1 MSAIKRVQEAI
12 EEIKKGNMVIML
24 DDEDRENEGDL
35 VYAAALSDDQKVNF
49 MATHAKGL
57 ICVSVTKETANRL
70 ELNPMVASNTS
81 SYETAFTV
89 SVDCAKASTGISA
102 GERDDTIRI
111 LANPISK
118 AAELVRP
125 GHIFPLIAKDGG
137 VLVRTGHTEGSI
149 DLCKLAGLAGEAV
162 ICEIMKEDG
171 TMARRD
177 DLDIFAKKHD
187 MKQVYISDLVEYR
200 MAHESLVKMVSDE
213 DSVFFNTPVKKKIFE
228 DHLGNSHT
236 VIQFGDI
243 QESSLVK
250 FHTVEPDIN
259 IFLNDEKL
267 NSMLKSINF
276 LQEKG
281 GVLIFL
287 DNQHENSETMKDFGI
302 GAQILNT
309 LGVKEVKHITS
320 GGKHSFIGING
331 FGLKI
336 KEEIQ
341 IEG

>member
-213 DSVFFNTPVKKKIFE
+213 DAVFFNTPVKKKIFE

>member
-1 MSAIKRVQEAI
+1 MSAIQRVKEAI

-35 VYAAALSDDQKVNF
+35 VYAAALSDDKKVNF
-49 MATHAKGL
+49 MASHAKGL
-57 ICVSVTKETANRL
+57 ICVAVSKETALRL
-70 ELNPMVASNTS
+70 DLNPMVASNTS

-102 GERDDTIRI
+102 QERDDTIKI
-111 LANPISK
+111 LANPISNTT
-118 AAELVRP
+118 ELVRP

-137 VLVRTGHTEGSI
+137 VLVRTGHTEGSM

-162 ICEIMKEDG
+162 ICEIMKDDG

-200 MAHESLVKMVSDE
+200 MAHECLVEEISQENVT
-213 DSVFFNTPVKKKIFE
+213 FFEKKVEKRIFK
-228 DHLGNSHT
+228 DHLNNQHT
-236 VIQFGDI
+236 VIVFSSL
-243 QESSLVK
+243 EETSLVK
-250 FHTVEPDIN
+250 FHNVEPDIN
-259 IFLNDEKL
+259 LFLNNDKL
-267 NSMLKSINF
+267 NSMLKAINF
-276 LQEKG
+276 LESKG

-287 DNQHENSETMKDFGI
+287 DNTHENKETMKDFGI

-309 LGVKEVKHITS
+309 LGVKEIKLLTS
-320 GGKHSFIGING
+320 GGKYSFVGLTG
-331 FGLKI
+331 FGLTI
-336 KEEIQ
+336 KEEIP
-341 IEG
+341 IS

>member
-1 MSAIKRVQEAI
+1 MSAIQRVKEAI

-35 VYAAALSDDQKVNF
+35 VYAAALSDDKKVNF

-57 ICVSVTKETANRL
+57 ICVAVTKETAIRL
-70 ELNPMVASNTS
+70 DLNPMVASNTS

-89 SVDCAKASTGISA
+89 SVDAATASTGISA
-102 GERDDTIRI
+102 QERDDTIQI
-111 LANPISK
+111 LANPISNAK
-118 AAELVRP
+118 ELVRP

-162 ICEIMKEDG
+162 ICEIMKDDG

-177 DLDIFAKKHD
+177 DLDIFAKKHN

-200 MAHESLVKMVSDE
+200 MAHECLVQEVSKE
-213 DSVFFNTPVKKKIFE
+213 TITFFGHSATKKTYQ
-228 DHLGNSHT
+228 DHLNNTHT
-236 VIQFGDI
+236 IIEFGTL
-243 QESSLVK
+243 QETSLVK
-250 FHTVEPDIN
+250 FHNVEADIHL
-259 IFLNDEKL
+259 FLNDDKL

-276 LQEKG
+276 LQSKG

-287 DNQHENSETMKDFGI
+287 NNTHENKETMKDFGI
-302 GAQILNT
+302 GAQILNL
-309 LGVKEVKHITS
+309 LGIKNIKLLSS
-320 GGKHSFIGING
+320 GGKHSFVGING
-331 FGLKI
+331 FGLEI
-336 KEEIQ
+336 VEEIQ
-341 IEG
+341 IS

>member
-1 MSAIKRVQEAI
+1 MSAIQRVKEAI

-35 VYAAALSDDQKVNF
+35 VYAAALSDDKKVNF

-57 ICVSVTKETANRL
+57 ICVAVSKETALRL
-70 ELNPMVASNTS
+70 DLNPMVASNTS

-102 GERDDTIRI
+102 QERDDTIQI
-111 LANPISK
+111 LANPIAK
-118 AAELVRP
+118 ANELVRP

-137 VLVRTGHTEGSI
+137 VLVRTGHTEGSM

-162 ICEIMKEDG
+162 ICEIMKDDG

-200 MAHESLVKMVSDE
+200 MAHECLVEEISQENVT
-213 DSVFFNTPVKKKIFE
+213 FFEKKVEKRIFK
-228 DHLGNSHT
+228 DHLNNQHT
-236 VIQFGDI
+236 VIVFGSL
-243 QESSLVK
+243 EETSLVK
-250 FHTVEPDIN
+250 FHNVEPDIN
-259 IFLNDEKL
+259 LFLNNDKL
-267 NSMLKSINF
+267 NSMLKAINF
-276 LQEKG
+276 LESKG

-287 DNQHENSETMKDFGI
+287 DNTHENKETMKDFGI

-309 LGVKEVKHITS
+309 LGVKEIKLLTS
-320 GGKHSFIGING
+320 GGKYSFVGLTG
-331 FGLKI
+331 FGLTI
-336 KEEIQ
+336 KEEIP
-341 IEG
+341 IS